1 MPFTPLHMGP
11 GLLIKAT
18 LQGSFSLMVFGWAQ
32 IIMDI
37 QPLIVLI
44 TQQGQLHGFT
54 HTFAGATLI
63 GLFAAVT
70 GKHLSEFGLR
80 ILHIATKDNPLSISW
95 PVTVVSAFIGS
106 FSHVLLDAV
115 MYHDVE
121 MYYPWSSDNP
131 LLGLLSF
138 EQVHLLCLASAAVG
152 AVMYFSI
159 QAFVLKRPISKL
171 DQMR

>member
-1 MPFTPLHMGP
+1 MGP
-11 GLLIKAT
+11 GLLIKAM

-32 IIMDI
+32 IVMDI

-54 HTFAGATLI
+54 HTFVGATLI

-70 GKHLSEFGLR
+70 GKHLSEFGLKV
-80 ILHIATKDNPLSISW
+80 LQIATKENPVYISW
-95 PVTVVSAFIGS
+95 PVTVGSAFIGS
-106 FSHVLLDAV
+106 FSHVVLDAV

-121 MYYPWSSDNP
+121 MYFPWSRDNP
-131 LLGLLSF
+131 LLGMLSL
-138 EQVHLLCLASAAVG
+138 EQMHLLCLASAAVG
-152 AVMYFSI
+152 AVLYFSI
-159 QAFVLKRPISKL
+159 QAFVFKRRISKL